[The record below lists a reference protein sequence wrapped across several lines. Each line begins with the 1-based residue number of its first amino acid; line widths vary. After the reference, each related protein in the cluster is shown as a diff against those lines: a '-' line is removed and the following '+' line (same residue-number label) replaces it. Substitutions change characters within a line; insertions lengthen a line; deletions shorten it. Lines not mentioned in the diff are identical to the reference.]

1 MAHADK
7 PQWSDFYENDPQLG
21 PLLPLTS
28 GQRVQLISGVLPSGE
43 SSFFD
48 NRQLHSQRQE
58 TIGFKGSG
66 INAPFPY
73 PNQSTKNE
81 FKFTTNL
88 DPSGASDSGED
99 SQFSEMFSDEWWAA
113 SGIIKTYPADVVG
126 YTSGNP
132 AMNAQESGIFHWN
145 SDVNPEIAQ
154 PTPERTIIGW
164 VVPEGE
170 ERPIRFYTQ
179 DESLKG
185 SKFSNGEEAKRLA
198 REDFNIF
205 NNYIHHQH
213 MPDNATPGETL
224 NIPFLSSYRKS
235 IDLDVYKQG

>member
-1 MAHADK
+1 
-7 PQWSDFYENDPQLG
+7 
-21 PLLPLTS
+21 
-28 GQRVQLISGVLPSGE
+28 
-43 SSFFD
+43 
-48 NRQLHSQRQE
+48 
-58 TIGFKGSG
+58 
-66 INAPFPY
+66 
-73 PNQSTKNE
+73 
-81 FKFTTNL
+81 
-88 DPSGASDSGED
+88 
-99 SQFSEMFSDEWWAA
+99 MFSDEWWAA

>member
-1 MAHADK
+1 MAHAYK
-7 PQWSDFYENDPQLG
+7 PRWSDFYENDPKLG

-28 GQRVQLISGVLPSGE
+28 GQKVQLVSGVLPSGE

-48 NRQLHSQRQE
+48 NRQLHSR
-58 TIGFKGSG
+58 GSG
-66 INAPFPY
+66 INTPFPY

-88 DPSGASDSGED
+88 NP
-99 SQFSEMFSDEWWAA
+99 FSEMFSDEWWAA

-126 YTSGNP
+126 YTSENP

-145 SDVNPEIAQ
+145 SDVNPEVTQ
-154 PTPERTIIGW
+154 PTPEKTVIGW

-170 ERPIRFYTQ
+170 DRPIRFYTQ

-213 MPDNATPGETL
+213 MPDNAIPGETL

>member
-1 MAHADK
+1 MAHADKPK

-28 GQRVQLISGVLPSGE
+28 GQKVQLVSGVLPSGE

-58 TIGFKGSG
+58 TINFKGSG

-88 DPSGASDSGED
+88 NP
-99 SQFSEMFSDEWWAA
+99 FSEMFSDEWWAA

-126 YTSGNP
+126 YTFENP

-145 SDVNPEIAQ
+145 SDVNPEVTQ
-154 PTPERTIIGW
+154 PTPEKTVIGW

-170 ERPIRFYTQ
+170 DRPIRFYTQ
-179 DESLKG
+179 DETLKG
-185 SKFSNGEEAKRLA
+185 SKFSNGEVVKRLA

-205 NNYIHHQH
+205 NDYIHHQL
-213 MPDNATPGETL
+213 MPDEADPGETL

>member
-1 MAHADK
+1 MTHAEK

-28 GQRVQLISGVLPSGE
+28 GQKVQLVSGVLPSGE
-43 SSFFD
+43 STFFD

-99 SQFSEMFSDEWWAA
+99 SQFLEMFSDEWWAA

-126 YTSGNP
+126 HTSGNP

-145 SDVNPEIAQ
+145 SEVNPEIAR
-154 PTPERTIIGW
+154 PTPEKTVIHW
-164 VVPEGE
+164 LVAEGQD
-170 ERPIRFYTQ
+170 RLTKSYTQ
-179 DESLKG
+179 DEALKG
-185 SKFSNGEEAKRLA
+185 SKFSNGEEVKMLA

-205 NNYIHHQH
+205 NDYIHHQL
-213 MPDNATPGETL
+213 MPDEPIPGETL
-224 NIPFLSSYRKS
+224 NIPFLSSYRKV

>member
-1 MAHADK
+1 MTHAEK

-43 SSFFD
+43 SVFFD
-48 NRQLHSQRQE
+48 NRQLH
-58 TIGFKGSG
+58 GFSGSG
-66 INAPFPY
+66 INVPYPY
-73 PNQSTKNE
+73 PNQSTKND

-88 DPSGASDSGED
+88 NPSGLSNSGED

-132 AMNAQESGIFHWN
+132 AMNAQESGIFHWD
-145 SDVNPEIAQ
+145 SEVNPEIDQ
-154 PTPERTIIGW
+154 PTQEKTIIGW
-164 VVPEGE
+164 VVPSGE
-170 ERPIRFYTQ
+170 DRPIRFYTQ
-179 DESLKG
+179 EKSLKG
-185 SKFSNGEEAKRLA
+185 SKFSNGEVVKRLA
-198 REDFNIF
+198 REDFDIF
-205 NNYIHHQH
+205 NDYIHHQL
-213 MPDNATPGETL
+213 MPDEAVPGEKL
-224 NIPFLSSYRKS
+224 NIPFLSSYRKV